1 VLPDSLEQQFVVD
14 VVEQAF
20 YVEFQYP
27 IILPAA
33 LSRDAHGVQGRLSR
47 PVAVRIWKEDR
58 IQIRFNQ
65 LLGRIQRQ
73 GGRHAGDSIRA
84 ATKLDQKESQIAVKR
99 RQKGAPISLGPHI
112 LGRAW

>member
-1 VLPDSLEQQFVVD
+1 VLPDSLEQQLVVD

-27 IILPAA
+27 IILPAP
-33 LSRDAHGVQGRLSR
+33 LTRDTHGVQGRLSR

-65 LLGRIQRQ
+65 LFDHHLRDTVAHSG
-73 GGRHAGDSIRA
+73 H
-84 ATKLDQKESQIAVKR
+84 T
-99 RQKGAPISLGPHI
+99 
-112 LGRAW
+112 